1 MNTRLIPVLLLMLT
15 ISLQSCGLNERE
27 KKLKKRLKETTR
39 KEQQLLAWEQRLKM
53 KEDSLEFAKQS
64 LDSTNK
70 GTDTVST
77 YDPAIVG
84 KWNVK
89 MSCIETSCSGS
100 AIGDT
105 KTETWAISYMQNTVV
120 VNAYSG
126 TVLTRVYIG
135 TYKNKVLQ
143 ILDEKPNA
151 GALIIAN
158 LNFTSEDRMDG
169 NREVVQN
176 DDCKIVYALNAR
188 KVK

>member
-1 MNTRLIPVLLLMLT
+1 MKTRLIPVLLLMLT
-15 ISLQSCGLNERE
+15 ILLHSCGLNERE
-27 KKLKKRLKETTR
+27 KKLKFRQKETAR

-53 KEDSLEFAKQS
+53 KEDSLEFTKKH
-64 LDSTNK
+64 LDSTKN
-70 GTDTVST
+70 GTDTLST

-105 KTETWAISYMQNTVV
+105 KTEQWAITYRQNTVV

-158 LNFTSEDRMDG
+158 LNFTNDDRMDG
-169 NREVVQN
+169 TREVIQN
-176 DDCKIVYALNAR
+176 DECRIVYALNAR